1 MVVLEVC
8 NVFSRLGSF
17 VTRRPWWV
25 ICAWVVA
32 AVVIVAVAP
41 SLSSVS
47 SSDQTSFLPNSY
59 ESMQAQQLADRTF
72 PQNADAT
79 GIFVVQRA
87 DGGKLTAADLSRVGA
102 LTLGLNKAHV
112 GRVAAVVTSPAM
124 EAPNGKA
131 QLVTVIFSGA
141 AGDKK
146 LQSAVPVLR
155 DKATVLLG
163 GSGLRAGLAG
173 AVAMQYD
180 TMQSFK
186 SAQNIVAGVT
196 IVMIIVLLGLI
207 FRSPIAAALPIASIG
222 LVYALSTSVL
232 AALAKGIGFKVDA
245 SMTSLLIVVLFG
257 IGTDYILFLLFR
269 YRERLRAG
277 DDSRTAVMTSVHR
290 VGQAITSSGL
300 VVMAAMAAL
309 LLSRLKSFQTMAP
322 AFMVA
327 VALMLLASLTLIPA
341 LLTLIGP
348 KVFWPSKSWQTAPP
362 NRLWQGFAGK
372 IARHPGRMGARVGRA
387 ARRPRLRRA
396 VHARKLRLQRPA
408 ALEHQVRAGHHA
420 ARSRVPGRRAEP
432 HPGLPDRQ
440 AAARPGGAR
449 EPCGAPEG
457 RAWSSRRD
465 ARGPHKRR
473 PHGRHQRE
481 SQGGAVQHGGAERRR
496 EPKERG
502 ARRRRRRAAGAGRR
516 TEHGA
521 RRRAFGLVA
530 RLQGDLS
537 GRGPGH
543 PAHPDGV
550 LRSVVA
556 PLYLLVGVALGFA
569 ATLGA
574 SVIVFQG
581 ILGDPG
587 IVFMM
592 PMIVYLFVVAVGT
605 DYNILL
611 TTRLREEVVE
621 GASAHD
627 AAAMAVA
634 HAGPTVAAAG
644 VILAGTFASLMVTGV
659 KLLSEMGFA
668 VAIGILLVALVMA
681 STLVPSVA
689 TLLGRRIWWPGHQVG
704 QPQPA
709 MAGAAAA
716 PQPELAGD
724 AWPEGARQAGR
735 RDSEPV
741 DEPVAAAHDTVRE

>member
-1 MVVLEVC
+1 
-8 NVFSRLGSF
+8 
-17 VTRRPWWV
+17 
-25 ICAWVVA
+25 
-32 AVVIVAVAP
+32 
-41 SLSSVS
+41 
-47 SSDQTSFLPNSY
+47 
-59 ESMQAQQLADRTF
+59 MQAQQLADRTF

-362 NRLWQGFAGK
+362 NRLWQGFAGQ
-372 IARHPGRMGARVGRA
+372 IARHPGR
-387 ARRPRLRRA
+387 
-396 VHARKLRLQRPA
+396 
-408 ALEHQVRAGHHA
+408 
-420 ARSRVPGRRAEP
+420 
-432 HPGLPDRQ
+432 
-440 AAARPGGAR
+440 
-449 EPCGAPEG
+449 
-457 RAWSSRRD
+457 
-465 ARGPHKRR
+465 
-473 PHGRHQRE
+473 
-481 SQGGAVQHGGAERRR
+481 
-496 EPKERG
+496 
-502 ARRRRRRAAGAGRR
+502 
-516 TEHGA
+516 T
-521 RRRAFGLVA
+521 GLV
-530 RLQGDLS
+530 S
-537 GRGPGH
+537 GG
-543 PAHPDGV
+543 
-550 LRSVVA
+550 
-556 PLYLLVGVALGFA
+556 
-569 ATLGA
+569 
-574 SVIVFQG
+574 
-581 ILGDPG
+581 
-587 IVFMM
+587 
-592 PMIVYLFVVAVGT
+592 
-605 DYNILL
+605 
-611 TTRLREEVVE
+611 
-621 GASAHD
+621 
-627 AAAMAVA
+627 
-634 HAGPTVAAAG
+634 
-644 VILAGTFASLMVTGV
+644 
-659 KLLSEMGFA
+659 
-668 VAIGILLVALVMA
+668 LLVALACGALFMHA
-681 STLVPSVA
+681 SYDFSGQLPSNTKSAQA
-689 TLLGRRIWWPGHQVG
+689 TTQLEAAFP
-704 QPQPA
+704 
-709 MAGAAAA
+709 AGALSPTQVYLTGRQRLDQAELASLAARLKGVPGVAAVTPAVLTKDGRTAAINVSLKAA
-716 PQPELAGD
+716 PFT
-724 AWPEGARQAGR
+724 R
-735 RDSEPV
+735 R
-741 DEPVAAAHDTVRE
+741 R

>member
-1 MVVLEVC
+1 M
-8 NVFSRLGSF
+8 FSRLGSF

-25 ICAWVVA
+25 IGAWVIA

-79 GIFVVQRA
+79 GIFVVQRTA
-87 DGGKLTAADLSRVGA
+87 GGKLTAADLSKVGA
-102 LTLGLNKAHV
+102 LTLGLNKAHL
-112 GRVAAVVTSPAM
+112 GHVAAVVTSPAM
-124 EAPNGKA
+124 QAPNGKA

-146 LQSAVPVLR
+146 LQDAVPVLR
-155 DKATVLLG
+155 DKASALLQ

-277 DDSRTAVMTSVHR
+277 DDSRTAVKTSVHR

-348 KVFWPSKSWQTAPP
+348 KVFWPSKHWQTAPP
-362 NRLWQGFAGK
+362 SRLWQSFAGK
-372 IARHPGRMGARVGRA
+372 IARHPGRMALVSGGLLAALACGALFMHASYDFSGQLPSNTKSAQATTQLEAAFPAGALSPTQVYLTGTQRLDQAALTGLA
-387 ARRPRLRRA
+387 ARLKGVAGVAA
-396 VHARKLRLQRPA
+396 VTPAVLTKDGRTAAINVSLKAAPFSTQALNVAEKIKGVAHA
-408 ALEHQVRAGHHA
+408 
-420 ARSRVPGRRAEP
+420 
-432 HPGLPDRQ
+432 
-440 AAARPGGAR
+440 
-449 EPCGAPEG
+449 
-457 RAWSSRRD
+457 
-465 ARGPHKRR
+465 
-473 PHGRHQRE
+473 
-481 SQGGAVQHGGAERRR
+481 
-496 EPKERG
+496 
-502 ARRRRRRAAGAGRR
+502 AAGAGQ
-516 TEHGA
+516 
-521 RRRAFGLVA
+521 RALVGGQSMA
-530 RLQGDLS
+530 FADVRSASSRDYRVIFPVAALAILLILT
-537 GRGPGH
+537 
-543 PAHPDGV
+543 V
-550 LRSVVA
+550 LLRSVIA

-581 ILGDPG
+581 ILGDSG

-681 STLVPSVA
+681 TTLVPSIA

-704 QPQPA
+704 QPRAASAATPG
-709 MAGAAAA
+709 GAAAGGTGASTPRSADA
-716 PQPELAGD
+716 PAD
-724 AWPEGARQAGR
+724 APADAAA
-735 RDSEPV
+735 DAPV
-741 DEPVAAAHDTVRE
+741 VAAHDAVME